1 MNISGKTKL
10 FAVLGH
16 PVAHTLSPPMHNA
29 ALATMGEDALYTAFD
44 VAPDRLLEVIHAAE
58 AMGIRGLN
66 LTVPLKEVAFAG
78 LENLDASAKLSG
90 AVNTVKF
97 TNDGPVGYSTDGYG
111 FEMAA
116 EEAFG
121 EPLAGRSIYIAGT
134 GGAGRA
140 VALHA
145 ARYGAASIT
154 LANRSVDKAE
164 KVAEEIRVSSPGV
177 PVSVTNFDD
186 LGAVHDAEWIVNG
199 TSLGMHEG
207 EPPLLPLE
215 AFRPEHRVMDLI
227 YTKVNTPFMVPAQ
240 AVGAKA
246 VNGLGMLLHQGVRS
260 LEIWTEH
267 EVPVEAMRSALEKAV
282 YG

>member
-29 ALATMGEDALYTAFD
+29 ALAEMGEDALYAAFD
-44 VAPDRLLEVIHAAE
+44 VVPERLLEVISGAE
-58 AMGIRGLN
+58 AMGIGGLN
-66 LTVPLKEVAFAG
+66 LTVPLKEEAFAG
-78 LENLDASAKLSG
+78 LQSLDASATLSG

-97 TNDGPVGYSTDGYG
+97 TSSGPVGYSTDGYG

-121 EPLAGRSIYIAGT
+121 EPLSGRSLYIAGT

-154 LANRSVDKAE
+154 LANRSLDKAE
-164 KVAEEIRVSSPGV
+164 KVAEEIRASSPEV
-177 PVSVTNFDD
+177 PVSVTHYDD
-186 LGAVHDAEWIVNG
+186 LGALHDAQWIVNG

-207 EPPLLPLE
+207 EPPLLPQE
-215 AFRPEHRVMDLI
+215 AFKPEHHVMDLI
-227 YTKVNTPFMVPAQ
+227 YTSVDTPFMLPAQ
-240 AVGAKA
+240 AAGAKA
-246 VNGLGMLLHQGVRS
+246 VNGLGMLLHQGARS
-260 LEIWTEH
+260 LEIWTER
-267 EVPVEAMRSALEKAV
+267 EVPIEAMRAALEKAV